1 MTEEKCYYCGCS
13 GTYGKEL
20 ELRRLRTGE
29 TRLAC
34 RKTDIC
40 DERAALLSV
49 RPDLEEVDD
58 DNN

>member
-34 RKTDIC
+34 IKTDIC
-40 DERAALLSV
+40 DERAALL
-49 RPDLEEVDD
+49 EEVDD
-58 DNN
+58 DNYVWPPYR